1 MAESKAVS
9 LVVQSRRP
17 LKVPMGHTQQAR
29 WRRAIPPDASE
40 AASREGFASLLTY
53 PTPVGCVQESLPL

>member
-1 MAESKAVS
+1 
-9 LVVQSRRP
+9 
-17 LKVPMGHTQQAR
+17 MGHTQQAR